1 MKEVLLELQL
11 AGTVSA
17 TRSRGPDPSSLALTT
32 YFRAPFYPRM
42 GAAVSPSGRSP
53 AHGRCDLPMRRKADA
68 SRSAHAR
75 EGERHDCA
83 EYDFGQTR
91 RHAKVSDTY

>member
-17 TRSRGPDPSSLALTT
+17 TRSRGPDPSGLALTT

-42 GAAVSPSGRSP
+42 GTAISP
-53 AHGRCDLPMRRKADA
+53 
-68 SRSAHAR
+68 
-75 EGERHDCA
+75 
-83 EYDFGQTR
+83 
-91 RHAKVSDTY
+91 